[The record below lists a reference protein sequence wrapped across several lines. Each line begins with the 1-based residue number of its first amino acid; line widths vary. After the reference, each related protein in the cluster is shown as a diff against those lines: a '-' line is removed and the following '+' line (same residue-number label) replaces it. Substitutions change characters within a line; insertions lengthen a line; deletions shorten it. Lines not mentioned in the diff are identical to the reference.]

1 MLRNV
6 SEIIGGGL
14 FQRQRP
20 IFRVKVPMNKPI
32 GKVLYTVESAYE
44 PVHFTKRKDA
54 KQYQELLARSTA
66 EVKADIVRREVTD
79 EGYEV

>member
-1 MLRNV
+1 
-6 SEIIGGGL
+6 
-14 FQRQRP
+14 
-20 IFRVKVPMNKPI
+20 MNKPI